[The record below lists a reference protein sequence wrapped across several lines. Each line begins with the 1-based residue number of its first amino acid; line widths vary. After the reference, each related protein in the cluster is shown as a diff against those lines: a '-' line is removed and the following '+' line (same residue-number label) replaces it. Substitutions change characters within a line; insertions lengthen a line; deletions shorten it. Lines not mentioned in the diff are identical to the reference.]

1 MVDMGLTRNVALRP
15 KHPTAE
21 IHTATAIATM
31 SDISPLLRLPIEL
44 HMHILAY
51 LIRQNAHIRM
61 SPQDPAPRKRRTKW
75 ERELR
80 DLHDWTPP
88 MKTTGTPAVL
98 LVCSH
103 LASAGIMTFWSG
115 NTFVF
120 STYQTFDTFAGLARP
135 EAVANI
141 TSIEL
146 GEGYHCIESGGP
158 LTVWDAKKG
167 EIRPGPASGYQTY
180 VDAEGVNTWAHKIY
194 YGPVLR
200 PRHLVSAHLYRDQA
214 LPSIPPKAL
223 EKLQS
228 LTMYYWMPYPY
239 MIPTKLSADVL
250 SYAKNLHSGAWND
263 PPFTYNDELR
273 RRQPENEN
281 EEKANRQYLHWLE
294 ARAAVYWDHSVD
306 ATIRVGETYGRLHCD
321 RAVIRELIGMQWC
334 SWAQEWDGWN
344 YGKTGRGPEVLGRPR
359 TLLEMAGEEIA
370 VKRSAPKDPEDAS
383 WEWHRRRK
391 QQEDED
397 DGEVGS
403 KRARGL

>member
-1 MVDMGLTRNVALRP
+1 
-15 KHPTAE
+15 
-21 IHTATAIATM
+21 
-31 SDISPLLRLPIEL
+31 
-44 HMHILAY
+44 
-51 LIRQNAHIRM
+51 M
-61 SPQDPAPRKRRTKW
+61 SPQDLAPKKRRTKW

-80 DLHDWTPP
+80 DLHDWKPP

-103 LASAGIMTFWSG
+103 LASAGIMMFWSG

-120 STYQTFDTFAGLARP
+120 STCQTFETFASLARP

-146 GEGYHCIESGGP
+146 GEGYHCCESGPPTAWG
-158 LTVWDAKKG
+158 AKKG
-167 EIRPGPASGYQTY
+167 EMRPVTGFWVPDSARPECWPHADWPPSLDILAKLPKLRHLKLHVGYLGRQTY

-194 YGPVLR
+194 YGPVPR

-214 LPSIPPKAL
+214 LLSIPPKEL

-239 MIPTKLSADVL
+239 MVPTKLSADVL

-263 PPFTYNDELR
+263 PPFTYNDEL

-306 ATIRVGETYGRLHCD
+306 ATIRAGESYGRLHRD
-321 RAVIRELIGMQWC
+321 RA
-334 SWAQEWDGWN
+334 EWDGWN
-344 YGKTGRGPEVLGRPR
+344 YGKTKNEHGILGRPR
-359 TLLEMAGEEIA
+359 TLLEMAGEEIT
-370 VKRSAPKDPEDAS
+370 VERSAPEDPEDAS
-383 WEWHRRRK
+383 WEWHRKRK
-391 QQEDED
+391 QQEHED
-397 DGEVGS
+397 DGEVVS
-403 KRARGL
+403 KRAGKG